1 MTKGKTC
8 LVFLLSG
15 VTATGA
21 ALAPNQIPA
30 EPGTEKRSSF
40 VQVKA
45 GDTPEPQKPVSPAL
59 GRLDRYGDP
68 LPPGAVARLGTVR
81 FRTPDEAEAL
91 ALAPDG
97 KTIAVSSRG
106 GLFLFATDG
115 GKRIKRLADY
125 MFAGR
130 WQSTLAFSPDG
141 KRLAAWGPAF
151 VDDGKG
157 NRRTKSVVR
166 VWEWAGQQKPRE
178 YDAERVIWLGWF
190 SNSEPLAVCLEKD
203 GVRLRELASG
213 RSRRFECQ
221 NLRRAFELSERI
233 GWPCALA
240 GKTLAL
246 PDEQG
251 TIHVWDTATGA
262 ERCTIAPNKGGT
274 HRGLAL
280 SPDGRHLATLHLP
293 LDGNTPYQHA
303 VHIWDAMTGRALRIV
318 AADHKDMSTLA
329 FAPNGKTLAT
339 AGGNGIRCWDVAT
352 GKERSRSEG
361 EGSNTEKLA
370 FSADGQ
376 MLATLQRHSS
386 AFHLWDA
393 ATGKRKA
400 SPAGHTSWP
409 HGTSFSPDGL
419 RLASGGGLDGA
430 IHIWD
435 LADSKSLLTIHRDKW
450 VRGVEFSRDGR
461 SLFSTW
467 TDDNLWISDAATGE
481 RQHVIKVED
490 PERPDRYQ
498 NGMSMHLSA
507 DGKTLVALSYYHPN
521 QDVRYNE
528 TLITGWDPAT
538 RKQLFRRRLPRW
550 EVLGTDWWNA
560 VSADARMLALT
571 YPSSGLGDPGGGPMR
586 LEDLATGQLLLD
598 FPDVEGQ
605 TWPLAFSPDG
615 RLLASSNY
623 NYKRRKEGDPASTGR
638 SVLLWEVATAAQVL
652 SLPLAGQSRVAF
664 SPNGQFLAMTAPTR
678 DILIC
683 DLFQGGELRR
693 FKGLDSEVTWLA
705 FAPDGRRLV
714 SGLADSTLLIWDVGA
729 PAAPRT
735 GKLAAEAVAKA
746 WDDLAGSDAARA
758 FQARWA
764 FVRAPDTAL
773 AHIQK
778 HLKPA
783 RPADPKRLQKLVA
796 DLDSQQF
803 PVRSAATKELEDLG
817 QLAAGAL
824 RQVLTKNSS
833 VELGRR
839 VETLLSKLR
848 GPVTR
853 GELLRALRAAAIL
866 EDIASPEA
874 RKMLEGLAQG
884 TPEARLTQEARGALQ
899 RLGKP

>member
-1 MTKGKTC
+1 MTKSKTW
-8 LVFLLSG
+8 LPLLLS
-15 VTATGA
+15 TLAATGT
-21 ALAPNQIPA
+21 ALIACPDSA
-30 EPGTEKRSSF
+30 EGGTEKPSS
-40 VQVKA
+40 VGPVKA
-45 GDTPEPQKPVSPAL
+45 GDTLEPKNPATPAL
-59 GRLDRYGDP
+59 GRLDRYGDS

-81 FRTPDEAEAL
+81 FRTPDEADAL

-106 GLFLFATDG
+106 GLFLFAADG

-130 WQSTLAFSPDG
+130 QQNTFAFSPDG

-166 VWEWAGQQKPRE
+166 VWEWAGEQKPRE
-178 YDAERVIWLGWF
+178 YNAERVIWLGWF
-190 SNSEPLAVCLEKD
+190 SNSEPLAVCLEK
-203 GVRLRELASG
+203 GAVSLRELASG

-221 NLRRAFELSERI
+221 DLRRPELSDYVL
-233 GWPCALA
+233 CACVPI
-240 GKTLAL
+240 GKTLAVA
-246 PDEQG
+246 DEQN
-251 TIHVWDTATGA
+251 TIHVWDIATGA
-262 ERCTIAPNKGGT
+262 ERCTISPKKGDT
-274 HRGLAL
+274 LRGLAL
-280 SPDGRHLATLHLP
+280 SPDGSHLATLQQ
-293 LDGNTPYQHA
+293 GRTSPYQHA
-303 VHIWDAMTGRALRIV
+303 VHIWDAMAGRALRTM
-318 AADHKDMSTLA
+318 AADHKNMSTLA
-329 FAPNGKTLAT
+329 FSPDGKTLAT
-339 AGGNGIRCWDVAT
+339 AGWNGIRCWDVAT
-352 GKERSRSEG
+352 GEERSRSQG
-361 EGSNTEKLA
+361 EGANTEKLA

-386 AFHLWDA
+386 AFHLWDV
-393 ATGKRKA
+393 ATGKRKP
-400 SPAGHTSWP
+400 SPAGHTSRP

-435 LADSKSLLTIHRDKW
+435 LADSKSLFAIHRDKW
-450 VRGVEFSRDGR
+450 VRRVEFSPDGR

-481 RQHVIKVED
+481 RQHVIKLED
-490 PERPDRYQ
+490 PERPDTYQ
-498 NGMSMHLSA
+498 SAISMHMSA
-507 DGKTLVALSYYHPN
+507 DGKRLVALSYYYPKK
-521 QDVRYNE
+521 DGAGMRYGE

-538 RKQLFRRRLPRW
+538 RKQLFRRRLS
-550 EVLGTDWWNA
+550 GTDWNA
-560 VSADARMLALT
+560 ASADTRMLAVA
-571 YPSSGLGDPGGGPMR
+571 YPSSKLEMAPGRGPMR

-598 FPDVEGQ
+598 LPDVEGQ

-623 NYKRRKEGDPASTGR
+623 NYKLRKEGDPASTGR

-652 SLPLAGQSRVAF
+652 SLPLADQSRVAF
-664 SPNGQFLAMTAPTR
+664 SPYGQLLAMTAPTQ
-678 DILIC
+678 DILIW

-693 FKGLDSEVTWLA
+693 FKGLDSVVTWLA

-714 SGLADSTLLIWDVGA
+714 SGQADSTLLIWYVGA
-729 PAAPRT
+729 RATPHA
-735 GKLAAEAVAKA
+735 GKLAVEAVAKA
-746 WDDLAGSDAARA
+746 WDDLAGSDAALA

-764 FVRAPDTAL
+764 LVRVPDTTL
-773 AHIQK
+773 AHFQK

-783 RPADPKRLQKLVA
+783 RPADPKHLQKLIA

-803 PVRSAATKELEDLG
+803 PVRSAANKELEELG
-817 QLAAGAL
+817 DLAAGAL
-824 RQVLTKNSS
+824 RQVQTKNSS

-839 VETLLSKLR
+839 LEALLSKLR

-866 EDIASPEA
+866 EDIASPQA
-874 RKMLEGLAQG
+874 RKVLEGLAQG
-884 TPEARLTQEARGALQ
+884 TPEARLTQEARAALQ
-899 RLGKP
+899 RLGKR